1 MNILPVAL
9 VTLKCLEVLIL
20 QEGELMLMM
29 DMGNGLK
36 GLLHLT
42 AMDVVVNMT
51 LCLVQNVH
59 TVQWM
64 MSILAMLRQECAI
77 LVLVW
82 IMNLAA
88 GVVLNMEMHMVT
100 VDLGDQVLDMV
111 AAGAPFLVKILMG
124 CIVAVVRV

>member
-1 MNILPVAL
+1 MNILPVTL
-9 VTLKCLEVLIL
+9 VTLKCLEVLTL

-42 AMDVVVNMT
+42 AMDVIVNMT

-100 VDLGDQVLDMV
+100 DLGDQVLDMV

-124 CIVAVVRV
+124 CIVAVGRV